1 MCFFSSYLNRSFI
14 SSWRD
19 HHPHPHEYTP
29 FRFSDTHHHHHP
41 YDPTSSYYTDAATAA
56 AALDSYTS
64 STGNY
69 PPYMGHHHSPPSAT
83 TSSPSIKPETAAA
96 AAIHSALG
104 LSTPMN
110 VNVSMNFNSH
120 SVQYSTGYGS
130 NSTGTNFGNSPYETF
145 YNPTGTSHYPFTNH
159 SPEIKSNR
167 SSSYLPSDPV
177 ATKQAMFLSAAAANY
192 DYKDLTKFCDFFPTP
207 SPSTPMHSTEKRTYV

>member
-1 MCFFSSYLNRSFI
+1 MV
-14 SSWRD
+14 
-19 HHPHPHEYTP
+19 
-29 FRFSDTHHHHHP
+29 
-41 YDPTSSYYTDAATAA
+41 
-56 AALDSYTS
+56 
-64 STGNY
+64 
-69 PPYMGHHHSPPSAT
+69 HHHSPPSAT

-96 AAIHSALG
+96 AALQSALS

-120 SVQYSTGYGS
+120 SVQYATGYGTNS
-130 NSTGTNFGNSPYETF
+130 NTTNFGNSPYETF

-167 SSSYLPSDPV
+167 SSSYLSSDPV
-177 ATKQAMFLSAAAANY
+177 TTKQAMLLSAAANY

-207 SPSTPMHSTEKRTYV
+207 SSSTPMNTNDKRKYEQKFLFFIKQKNNLYS

>member
-1 MCFFSSYLNRSFI
+1 MV
-14 SSWRD
+14 
-19 HHPHPHEYTP
+19 
-29 FRFSDTHHHHHP
+29 
-41 YDPTSSYYTDAATAA
+41 
-56 AALDSYTS
+56 
-64 STGNY
+64 
-69 PPYMGHHHSPPSAT
+69 HHHSPPSAT

-96 AAIHSALG
+96 VALQSALS

-120 SVQYSTGYGS
+120 SVQYTAGYGANS
-130 NSTGTNFGNSPYETF
+130 NVTNFGNSPYETF

-167 SSSYLPSDPV
+167 SSSYLQPDPV
-177 ATKQAMFLSAAAANY
+177 ATKQAMLLSAAANY

-207 SPSTPMHSTEKRTYV
+207 SPSTPMNTNDKRPYI